1 MTNAISASINLG
13 FRKTVETM
21 LKLDGVD
28 VNARDDEG
36 RTLLGACVL
45 SAAQSRSKN
54 EARDQLEIGRLLVA
68 RGARADGPLGNER
81 LLQSPLVMPITSLN
95 DSDEIV
101 AWYDLLI
108 GAGADPNSISE
119 VLVDGFRCRML
130 MLSRVCFFFPVTVL
144 ITTEDRFE
152 LIKILLRA
160 GANPNPGV
168 CDRAL
173 DLSRYGLPHSAAWAL
188 DDAVARAPEL
198 ANDEHY
204 VAAKRFVKASSPPGP
219 TRSTS
224 VCRCRNCS
232 TCSRSRSAASSRRP
246 IPS

>member
-1 MTNAISASINLG
+1 MIPEDISDAIARGDREAVEALLNAEISDLNAFS
-13 FRKTVETM
+13 
-21 LKLDGVD
+21 LD
-28 VNARDDEG
+28 A
-36 RTLLGACVL
+36 LLGMCVL
-45 SAAQSRSKN
+45 AAAQSQSRN
-54 EARDQLEIGRLLVA
+54 ESRHQLEIGRLLVA

-173 DLSRYGLPHSAAWAL
+173 DL
-188 DDAVARAPEL
+188 
-198 ANDEHY
+198 
-204 VAAKRFVKASSPPGP
+204 
-219 TRSTS
+219 
-224 VCRCRNCS
+224 
-232 TCSRSRSAASSRRP
+232 
-246 IPS
+246 